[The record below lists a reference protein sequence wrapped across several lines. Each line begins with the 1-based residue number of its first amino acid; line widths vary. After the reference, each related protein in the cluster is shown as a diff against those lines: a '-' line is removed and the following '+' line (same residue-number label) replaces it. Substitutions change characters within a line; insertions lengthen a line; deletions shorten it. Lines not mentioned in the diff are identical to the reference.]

1 MLTGTLTDK
10 RRRKTDRNVH
20 LPVSG
25 FLVGAKE
32 GMREEEEEEI
42 RRLRFGRF
50 LGEKYEFFGLA

>member
-1 MLTGTLTDK
+1 MGTCIL
-10 RRRKTDRNVH
+10 H

-32 GMREEEEEEI
+32 GRRGEEEEEI

-50 LGEKYEFFGLA
+50 FGREVRVFD